1 MAGCDDVAREYAGK
15 AARLRSLV
23 RELLWD
29 RQAPLTPPRGR
40 DYGVVMKSDAQIV
53 PDDAGQPAAAP
64 VGLVG
69 LGLMGMALAERLRSG
84 GLEVWGHD
92 IDPGR
97 ADLLRQIGG
106 RPVASAKEVA
116 SGCGRILL
124 SLPDSD
130 IVEAGLADMGP
141 VLAAGRIVVDTSTG
155 DPERAAATGRQLA
168 ERGVSYLDAAIS
180 GSSQQVRDGQ
190 AVVLA
195 GGPAAAFAQCAD
207 LFRLFARRWF
217 HLGPC
222 GRGSQ
227 MKLVS
232 NLVLG
237 LNRAALAEG
246 LWLGQALGL
255 EAEVVLTVLRESM
268 AYSRIMDTKG
278 EKMIRGDFAPQ
289 ARLSQHHKDVRLML
303 AAAARAGTHLPLT
316 QVHARLLERAENAG
330 YGAQDNSAIIRAFE
344 HLSPRQAADG
354 G

>member
-1 MAGCDDVAREYAGK
+1 
-15 AARLRSLV
+15 
-23 RELLWD
+23 
-29 RQAPLTPPRGR
+29 
-40 DYGVVMKSDAQIV
+40 MKSNSQMVAADT
-53 PDDAGQPAAAP
+53 DKPAAER
-64 VGLVG
+64 VGLIG

-84 GLEVWGHD
+84 GLDVWGHD

-97 ADLLRQIGG
+97 NDLLGRAGG
-106 RPVASAKEVA
+106 RPVSTATEVA
-116 SGCGRILL
+116 STCGRILL
-124 SLPDSD
+124 SLPDCD
-130 IVEAGLADMGP
+130 VVEAVLADMGP
-141 VLAAGRIVVDTSTG
+141 SLVAGRIVVDTSTG
-155 DPERAAATGRQLA
+155 DPERARAVGQRLA
-168 ERGVSYLDAAIS
+168 ERGICYLDAPIS
-180 GSSQQVRDGQ
+180 GSSRQVREGQ

-195 GGPAAAFAQCAD
+195 GGPAGAFDQCQD

-246 LWLGQALGL
+246 LWLAKTLGL
-255 EAEVVLTVLRESM
+255 DAQTVLMVLRESM

-278 EKMIRGDFAPQ
+278 EKMIRGDFEPQ

-303 AAAARAGTHLPLT
+303 QAAAQAGTDLPLT
-316 QVHARLLERAENAG
+316 QAHARLLELAESAG

-344 HLSPRQAADG
+344 HLGPRRAADRRDES
-354 G
+354 

>member
-1 MAGCDDVAREYAGK
+1 
-15 AARLRSLV
+15 
-23 RELLWD
+23 
-29 RQAPLTPPRGR
+29 
-40 DYGVVMKSDAQIV
+40 MKSNSQKVASSVDKA
-53 PDDAGQPAAAP
+53 AAAP
-64 VGLVG
+64 VGLIG
-69 LGLMGMALAERLRSG
+69 LGLMGIALAERLRSG
-84 GLEVWGHD
+84 GLDVWGHD
-92 IDPGR
+92 IDPSR
-97 ADLLRQIGG
+97 EDLLRQIGG
-106 RPVASAKEVA
+106 RPVASAREVA
-116 SGCGRILL
+116 SACGRILL

-130 IVEAGLADMGP
+130 IVEAVLADVGP
-141 VLAAGRIVVDTSTG
+141 SLVAGRIILDTSTG
-155 DPERAAATGRQLA
+155 DPQRAAAMGRQLA
-168 ERGVSYLDAAIS
+168 ERGVDYLDATIS

-190 AVVLA
+190 VVVLA
-195 GGPAAAFAQCAD
+195 GGPAAAFERCED

-246 LWLGQALGL
+246 LWLGKVLGL
-255 EAEVVLTVLRESM
+255 DTEVVLTVLRESM

-303 AAAARAGTHLPLT
+303 EAAAGAGTDLPLT
-316 QVHARLLERAENAG
+316 QAHARLLELAENAG

-344 HLSPRQAADG
+344 HLGPDCAG